1 MQDDARLDPGGID
14 HGDIGGDDPFRPQT
28 TQAAQHGGFRQAHRL
43 GRHPRRLQIV
53 APDPHQ
59 QLMVEIVERDEIR
72 HYRVSSDDFHRIQAE
87 IRREAQAALR

>member
-1 MQDDARLDPGGID
+1 MQDDARFDPGGIND
-14 HGDIGGDDPFRPQT
+14 GDVGSDDALGPQA

-72 HYRVSSDDFHRIQAE
+72 HYRVSIDDFRRIQAE
-87 IRREAQAALR
+87 NRREAQAALR